1 MTPAKKQLRISEKDF
16 RIVDQKISLSSEL
29 NKFLV
34 VAKSRG
40 SAKRR
45 QILRVAFFYSLKFSA
60 LIFLVWIAKLVFFHT
75 FLVA

>member
-1 MTPAKKQLRISEKDF
+1 MTPAKKQLRISVKDF
-16 RIVDQKISLSSEL
+16 RIVDQKIFLSSEL
-29 NKFLV
+29 NRFLV

-60 LIFLVWIAKLVFFHT
+60 LIFLV
-75 FLVA
+75 